1 VPFHTPDRSTP
12 PLLALTMGEPAG
24 VGPELALKVWNEARA
39 KGRAPD
45 YTLVLYAD
53 PAAIAASASRLG
65 LSDPCQVVSTPA
77 EAVGLWPE
85 RLPVIAVPLQ
95 RPVEPGRPDPA
106 NATAVI
112 GAIEQAVAA
121 VVRGEAAAVVTNP
134 IAKSVLYKA
143 GFAHPGHTEFL
154 AELASRL
161 VGNGPWRPVMLLAS
175 DELRVVPL
183 TIHIPLAEV
192 PKTLSP
198 ELIIETAR
206 ILNDALVRDFGLG
219 SERRPRIAVTGL
231 NPHAGEDGS
240 MGTEEQTII
249 APAIET
255 LRQQGLD
262 VTGPHPADT
271 LFHAEARARYDAAI
285 AMYHDQA
292 LIPIKTL
299 AFDRA
304 VNVTLGLPFVRTSPD
319 HGTAFDIAGTGK
331 ASAASLSAALDL
343 AARMAVNRA
352 KAAAH
357 DPR

>member
-1 VPFHTPDRSTP
+1 
-12 PLLALTMGEPAG
+12 MGEPAG
-24 VGPELALKVWNEARA
+24 IGLELALKVWSQARTEGPARA
-39 KGRAPD
+39 YA
-45 YTLVLYAD
+45 LVLYAD
-53 PAAIAASASRLG
+53 PAEVVASARRLG
-65 LSDPCQVVSTPA
+65 MPDPSKVVSAPA

-85 RLPVIAVPLQ
+85 HLPVVAVPLQ

-106 NATAVI
+106 NAPAVI

-143 GFAHPGHTEFL
+143 GFTHPGHTEFL
-154 AELASRL
+154 ADLASRL

-192 PKTLSP
+192 PKALSQ
-198 ELIIETAR
+198 ELIVETAR
-206 ILNDALVRDFGLG
+206 ILNNALVRDFGLG

-231 NPHAGEDGS
+231 NPHAGEDGA
-240 MGTEEQTII
+240 MGTEEQSII
-249 APAIET
+249 APAIAS

-271 LFHAEARARYDAAI
+271 LFHAEARAGYDAVI

-343 AARMAVNRA
+343 AAQMAANRA
-352 KAAAH
+352 KAAAA
-357 DPR
+357 

>member
-1 VPFHTPDRSTP
+1 
-12 PLLALTMGEPAG
+12 MGEPAG
-24 VGPELALKVWNEARA
+24 IGLELALKVWNQARTEGP
-39 KGRAPD
+39 GRA

-53 PAAIAASASRLG
+53 PAEVAASARRLG
-65 LSDPCQVVSTPA
+65 MPDPSKVVSAPA
-77 EAVGLWPE
+77 EAVGLWPAH
-85 RLPVIAVPLQ
+85 LPVVAVPLQ

-106 NATAVI
+106 NAPAVI
-112 GAIEQAVAA
+112 GAIEQAVSA

-143 GFAHPGHTEFL
+143 GFTHPGHTEFL
-154 AELASRL
+154 ADLASRL

-192 PKTLSP
+192 PKALSQ
-198 ELIIETAR
+198 ELIVETAR

-219 SERRPRIAVTGL
+219 VERRPRIAVTGL
-231 NPHAGEDGS
+231 NPHAGEDGA
-240 MGTEEQTII
+240 MGTEEQSII
-249 APAIET
+249 APAIAS
-255 LRQQGLD
+255 LRQQGFD

-271 LFHAEARARYDAAI
+271 LFHAEARAGYDAVI

-331 ASAASLSAALDL
+331 ASTASLSAALDL
-343 AARMAVNRA
+343 AAQMAANRA
-352 KAAAH
+352 KAAAA
-357 DPR
+357 

>member
-1 VPFHTPDRSTP
+1 VVPI
-12 PLLALTMGEPAG
+12 PLA
-24 VGPELALKVWNEARA
+24 
-39 KGRAPD
+39 
-45 YTLVLYAD
+45 
-53 PAAIAASASRLG
+53 
-65 LSDPCQVVSTPA
+65 
-77 EAVGLWPE
+77 
-85 RLPVIAVPLQ
+85 

-106 NATAVI
+106 NGAAVI
-112 GAIEQAVAA
+112 AAIEQATAA

-134 IAKSVLYKA
+134 IAKGVLYKA
-143 GFAHPGHTEFL
+143 GFTHPGHTEFL
-154 AELASRL
+154 ADLASRL

-192 PKTLSP
+192 PKALSQ
-198 ELIIETAR
+198 ELIVETAC

-219 SERRPRIAVTGL
+219 VERRPRIAVTGL
-231 NPHAGEDGS
+231 NPHAGEDGA

-249 APAIET
+249 APAIAS

-271 LFHAEARARYDAAI
+271 LFHAEARAGYDAVI

-343 AARMAVNRA
+343 AAQMAANRA
-352 KAAAH
+352 KAAAA
-357 DPR
+357 